1 MKVKIGL
8 ETHVQLNTKTK
19 MFCGCSMKGIN
30 EAEPNSRC
38 CPTCLGMP
46 GSKPRVNKAAIDAGI
61 KIALALDCKIKP
73 EIFFSRKTYLY
84 PDMSKNFQITQYEIP
99 LATGGSLDTIDSK
112 GKTKKIRLER
122 INLEEDP
129 AKLQHIG
136 GNITTASY
144 VLIDYNRSGVP
155 LAEIVTKPDFSS
167 PKEAR
172 LFLQRLLAV
181 LEYLKVFKTGKFSL
195 KSDANISIEG
205 GERIE
210 VKNVTGFK
218 EIEDA
223 LLYEIVRQKDVLKKG
238 GKITRET
245 RAWDE
250 KAKITRS
257 LRKKEFEEDYGY
269 IFEPDLT
276 KIEIT
281 DKRIEDIRKALPELP
296 HQKYERYLEEFKIS
310 PELAASIITDLD
322 LAQLYEKIV
331 KKIEPKFAAT
341 WMNILKKTLFYN
353 DLVLKETKL
362 TPSMFIKLLDLIQN
376 NKITDRGGEMILR
389 EIIFKPEEFNV
400 LVEKY
405 SKIKAESIEEI
416 VDSILEKEKKAVK
429 EVKQGNKKALEF
441 LIGQIIRKTD
451 KRLDGKTARSILEK
465 KIKDYN
471 C

>member
-1 MKVKIGL
+1 
-8 ETHVQLNTKTK
+8 
-19 MFCGCSMKGIN
+19 MKGIN
-30 EAEPNSRC
+30 EAEPNTRC

-46 GSKPRVNKAAIDAGI
+46 GSKPRTNTAAIKAGI
-61 KIALALDCKIKP
+61 KIALALNCKINP

-99 LATGGSLDTIDSK
+99 LANGGSLDTVDSK
-112 GKTKKIRLER
+112 GKAKQIRLER
-122 INLEEDP
+122 IHLEEDP

-136 GNITTASY
+136 GNITNASY
-144 VLIDYNRSGVP
+144 VLVDYNRSGVP

-181 LEYLKVFKTGKFSL
+181 LEYLKVFKIGEFSL
-195 KSDANISIEG
+195 KSDANISIDG

-210 VKNVTGFK
+210 IKNITGFK

-223 LLYEIVRQKDVLKKG
+223 LIYEMVRQKDVLKKG
-238 GKITRET
+238 GKIVRET

-257 LRKKEFEEDYGY
+257 LRTKEFERDYGY

-281 DKRIEDIRKALPELP
+281 DKLVDDIRKTLPELP
-296 HQKYERYLEEFKIS
+296 HQKYERYLREFKIS
-310 PELAASIITDLD
+310 SEIAASIITDLE
-322 LAQLYEKIV
+322 LAQLYEEIA
-331 KKIEPKFAAT
+331 KKTEPKFAAT

-353 DLVLKETKL
+353 DVSLKETNLDKKVFL
-362 TPSMFIKLLDLIQN
+362 SLLDLI
-376 NKITDRGGEMILR
+376 KKGKVTDRGGEMILR
-389 EIIFKPEEFNV
+389 EVVFKPEKFDV
-400 LVEKY
+400 LVKKY
-405 SKIKAESIEEI
+405 SKIENIDEI
-416 VDSILEKEKKAVK
+416 VEVVLKENKKSVG
-429 EVKQGNKKALEF
+429 EVKKGNEKALKF
-441 LIGQIIRKTD
+441 LIGMVIRKAG
-451 KRLDGKTARSILEK
+451 KRVDGKTARSILEK